1 MLQGELAR
9 ARTGGVA
16 ADLEE
21 NSIGICAV
29 AVALRLPNGDL
40 AAVSIP
46 VPTQR
51 FAEHRARLEK
61 LLLTRGGKLQ
71 QSLRTRTTFDSH

>member
-51 FAEHRARLEK
+51 FAEQRARLEK
-61 LLLTRGGKLQ
+61 LLLTRCGKLQ
-71 QSLRTRTTFDSH
+71 QSLRTRTHL